1 MKSLGVFLFAAL
13 FAVFGRAEC
22 DHDHA
27 HDHEHEH
34 DHHDHEHHEHVH
46 AHDHDHDHAQM
57 PSVEVSENVRAALGL
72 RLARPERRRLAGLSV
87 FTGRYELAPEARR
100 AIVTPVAGRL
110 RLSVKSFDKVAKGDL
125 LFSVSAP
132 DLVASAD
139 ELRLLEKRLAVYR
152 ELGAPN
158 AALENEFAVKA
169 AARLALLSGAEET
182 NGVVNVRA
190 PSDGVIEA
198 LPATD
203 GAWVEVGA
211 EVVRLVT
218 PDALRLKALV
228 SPAEIGRLSDGLS
241 CRTDKQEG
249 ELRIGLEAEGG
260 LIPVYAVFPQKV
272 VSSRVGAR
280 GSFVCEADRSAEES
294 WCVPRGAIVRVGL
307 KSVVFLRDEHDP
319 DRFLAHEVRPGVS
332 AGGLTAVEGLDVD
345 DDTEVVV
352 EGAYELKLALPQEG
366 AAKPAGHFH
375 ADGTFHEGED

>member
-1 MKSLGVFLFAAL
+1 M
-13 FAVFGRAEC
+13 
-22 DHDHA
+22 
-27 HDHEHEH
+27 
-34 DHHDHEHHEHVH
+34 
-46 AHDHDHDHAQM
+46 
-57 PSVEVSENVRAALGL
+57 EVSESVRSALGL

-110 RLSVKSFDKVAKGDL
+110 RLSVKSFDKVEKGDL

-152 ELGAPN
+152 ELNTPN
-158 AALENEFAVKA
+158 AALENELAVKA
-169 AARLALLSGAEET
+169 ASRAALLAGAEEA
-182 NGVVNVRA
+182 NGVVSVRA

-203 GAWVEVGA
+203 GAWLEVGA

-228 SPAEIGRLSDGLS
+228 SPAEIGRLADGQV
-241 CRTDKQEG
+241 CRTDELEG

-260 LIPVYAVFPQKV
+260 LIPVYAIFPSKV
-272 VSSRVGAR
+272 ASARVGAR
-280 GSFVCEADRSAEES
+280 GSFVCEADRGAEET
-294 WCVPRGAIVRVGL
+294 WCVPRGAIVRTGL
-307 KSVVFLRDEHDP
+307 KSVVFTRDEHDA
-319 DRFLAHEVRPGVS
+319 DRFLAIEVTPGVS
-332 AGGLTAVEGLDVD
+332 VGGLTAVRGLEVD

-366 AAKPAGHFH
+366 GAKSSGHFH

>member
-1 MKSLGVFLFAAL
+1 MKSFAVFLFAAL
-13 FAVFGRAEC
+13 FIVFARAE
-22 DHDHA
+22 DEHTHHEHV

-34 DHHDHEHHEHVH
+34 THGHEHHDHSSM
-46 AHDHDHDHAQM
+46 AA
-57 PSVEVSENVRAALGL
+57 VEVSASVREALGL

-110 RLSVKSFDKVAKGDL
+110 RLNVKSFDKVVKGDL

-152 ELGAPN
+152 DLNAPN
-158 AALENEFAVKA
+158 ASLENEFAVKA
-169 AARLALLSGAEET
+169 AARVALLSGAEES
-182 NGVVNVRA
+182 NGVVKVRA

-198 LPATD
+198 LPSTD

-228 SPAEIGRLSDGLS
+228 SPAEIGRLADGLA
-241 CRTDKQEG
+241 CHTDEQEG

-260 LIPVYAVFPQKV
+260 LIPVYAVFRDKV

-280 GSFVCEADRSAEES
+280 GSFVCEADRSAEEM

-307 KSVVFLRDEHDP
+307 KSVVFLRDEHDH

-332 AGGLTAVEGLDVD
+332 AGGLTAVEGLEVD

-366 AAKPAGHFH
+366 AAKSSGHFH